1 MRKRHFFK
9 ILSWGL
15 FPLLLALFSLS
26 SLGYTVNADSS
37 SIPAIYNGTD
47 TYSKSHQ
54 SLTNDDGLA
63 LGARFNMDGTKSMYT
78 GDMLGYLGS
87 TKLFPYYRTAI
98 FNLDDYKDTTD
109 GSNLSEEV
117 QLNNSSA
124 TAKQINNIEIDLP
137 TAILYGSYPKHPIFQ
152 YGDNKA
158 TTPSTDS
165 SKGLT
170 ATYYAGGTEVTSDS
184 SADQWAQVTKVVI
197 SGTLEAN
204 SHYDLNLPLKLANAS
219 AVDIDN
225 LANCFET
232 HIKNGTNDYGLF
244 GRFAKGEALS
254 DYAGVGKP
262 YGIVLKVPGT
272 KNADGVQTY
281 SYPQATDVQLQMP
294 DVTLNTDTSDVNNS
308 FFNDGLTYLYTGSRY
323 TIHFKNMK
331 AKNGENLIDYLYE
344 HGYAMPYPGN
354 YDEYNNIKTEFTY
367 TIGTS
372 PSTVSPTYPAGTPVY
387 NTGLGMQVVKIIDV
401 KNLDYN
407 DTINLPVG
415 SKWNAYD
422 NVSIWNPDTTYQA
435 NTIDK
440 SKISLQ
446 ITSPDGKLANNDLDT
461 NQAGTYHVKYSF
473 DHTYPNRD
481 KRTISKTITI
491 NVGNQSSGSTTTSS
505 SSSSATTS
513 SSSSTTDTSSNSG
526 STPTT
531 STNPS
536 TSERPTSSSKIAV
549 KGEAVYAIKGIRLYK
564 SVDFKA
570 NKRIATYPK
579 AKRVNRPEF
588 IVKGYAYDQN
598 GKLRYR
604 VQQYNPYTQKY
615 VKGRKGYI
623 TASSKYVQPAYYV
636 SVPKSKKVTV
646 INRNGVNAYKK
657 ASLATKAAHY
667 KNKAVLKVKKIVKYK
682 LATRYQLTNGHY
694 VTANKKLVIQK

>member
-15 FPLLLALFSLS
+15 FSLLFALFSFS
-26 SLGYTVNADSS
+26 SLGYTAKADSS
-37 SIPAIYNGTD
+37 SIPAIYNGTND
-47 TYSKSHQ
+47 YSASHQ
-54 SLTNDDGLA
+54 SLTNDGGLEF
-63 LGARFNMDGTKSMYT
+63 GARFNMNGASSMYT
-78 GDMLGYLGS
+78 GDKVPNSWY
-87 TKLFPYYRTAI
+87 FPTAI
-98 FNLDDYKDTTD
+98 FNLNAYKDNSD
-109 GSNLSEEV
+109 GTSNLTEQV
-117 QLNNSSA
+117 QINNTTSSD
-124 TAKQINNIEIDLP
+124 KQINIQVILP
-137 TAILYGSYPKHPIFQ
+137 NPIFGGSYKNHPVIQ
-152 YGDNKA
+152 YAKTQA
-158 TTPSTDS
+158 TTPNTDS
-165 SKGLT
+165 DGLT
-170 ATYYAGGTEVTSDS
+170 TTYYAGTSEVTDTS
-184 SADQWAQVTKVVI
+184 SATDWAKATKIII
-197 SGTLEAN
+197 SGTLKAN
-204 SHYDLNLPLKLANAS
+204 GQYELKIPLKLTNAS
-219 AVDIDN
+219 TVDAYN
-225 LANCFET
+225 LANAFESDV
-232 HIKNGTNDYGLF
+232 INGSTTYGVY
-244 GRFAKGEALS
+244 GRFAYGESLS

-262 YGIVLKVPGT
+262 YGIVLKVPGAI
-272 KNADGVQTY
+272 NANNVQTY

-294 DVTLNTDTSDVNNS
+294 DVSINSETTADMNNG
-308 FFNDGLTYLYTGSRY
+308 FFNNGLSNIYTGSDY

-331 AKNGENLIDYLYE
+331 AKNGENVIDFLYN
-344 HGYAMPYPGN
+344 HGYAMPYPGD
-354 YDEYNNIKTEFTY
+354 YDENKSIKTEFTY

-372 PSTVSPTYPAGTPVY
+372 SSTVSPTYPAGTPVY

-440 SKISLQ
+440 SKINLQ
-446 ITSPDGKLANNDLDT
+446 ITSSDGKLTANHDLDT
-461 NQAGTYHVKYSF
+461 NQAGTYHVKYTF
-473 DHTYPNRD
+473 GHTYPNGD
-481 KRTISKTITI
+481 KRTISKTITV

-505 SSSSATTS
+505 SSSSATSSSTTNTS
-513 SSSSTTDTSSNSG
+513 SSSS

-536 TSERPTSSSKIAV
+536 TSEQPTSSSKIAV

-570 NKRIATYPK
+570 NKRVTTFPK

-588 IVKGYAYDQN
+588 IVKGYAYGQN

-636 SVPKSKKVTV
+636 SVPKSKKIIV

-694 VTANKKLVIQK
+694 VTANKKFVIQK

>member
-63 LGARFNMDGTKSMYT
+63 LGARFNMDGTNSMYT
-78 GDMLGYLGS
+78 GDKVSNSSY
-87 TKLFPYYRTAI
+87 FPTAI
-98 FNLDDYKDTTD
+98 FNLNAYKDNSD
-109 GSNLSEEV
+109 GTSNLTEQV
-117 QLNNSSA
+117 QINNTTSSD
-124 TAKQINNIEIDLP
+124 KQINIQVILP
-137 TAILYGSYPKHPIFQ
+137 NPIFGGSYKNHPIIQ
-152 YGDNKA
+152 YAKAQA
-158 TTPSTDS
+158 TTPSRNSDGLITTYSADYADKSTLTD
-165 SKGLT
+165 T
-170 ATYYAGGTEVTSDS
+170 S
-184 SADQWAQVTKVVI
+184 SATDWANANNVVI
-197 SGTLEAN
+197 SGKLKAGSNYELT
-204 SHYDLNLPLKLANAS
+204 LPLKLTNASTVDAYNIANA
-219 AVDIDN
+219 
-225 LANCFET
+225 FESDV
-232 HIKNGTNDYGLF
+232 KNGSNVYGIY

-331 AKNGENLIDYLYE
+331 AKNGENVIDFLYN
-344 HGYAMPYPGN
+344 HGYAMPYPGD
-354 YDEYNNIKTEFTY
+354 YDENKSIKTEFTY

-372 PSTVSPTYPAGTPVY
+372 SSTVSPTYPAGTPVY

-440 SKISLQ
+440 SKINLQ
-446 ITSPDGKLANNDLDT
+446 ITSSDGKLTANHDLDT
-461 NQAGTYHVKYSF
+461 NQAGTYHVKYTF
-473 DHTYPNRD
+473 GHTYPNGD
-481 KRTISKTITI
+481 KRTISKTITV

-505 SSSSATTS
+505 SSSSAT
-513 SSSSTTDTSSNSG
+513 SSSTTNTSSSFS

-536 TSERPTSSSKIAV
+536 TSEQPTSSSKIAV

-570 NKRIATYPK
+570 NKRVTTFPK

-588 IVKGYAYDQN
+588 IVKGYAYGQN

-636 SVPKSKKVTV
+636 SVPKSKKIIV

-694 VTANKKLVIQK
+694 VTANKKFVIQK

>member
-1 MRKRHFFK
+1 MKKHNRFK
-9 ILSWGL
+9 ILCG
-15 FPLLLALFSLS
+15 FAFAFILALFSLYS
-26 SLGYTVNADSS
+26 FGYTAKADDS
-37 SIPAIYNGTD
+37 SIPAVYNGTD
-47 TYSKSHQ
+47 TYSANNQ
-54 SLTNDDGLA
+54 SLKNDGNGLEY
-63 LGARFNMDGTKSMYT
+63 GARLSMDGTKSMYT

-204 SHYDLNLPLKLANAS
+204 SHYDLNLPLKLTNAS
-219 AVDIDN
+219 NVDVDN
-225 LANCFET
+225 IANCFET
-232 HIKNGTNDYGLF
+232 HIKSGTNDYGLY
-244 GRFAKGEALS
+244 GRFSRGILLS
-254 DYAGVGKP
+254 SYAGVGKP
-262 YGIVLKVPGT
+262 YGIVLKVPEG
-272 KNADGVQTY
+272 KNASGNDTY
-281 SYPQATDVQLQMP
+281 SYPQASDVQPQMP

-308 FFNDGLTYLYTGSRY
+308 FLNDGLTYLYTGSRY

-354 YDEYNNIKTEFTY
+354 YDEDKNIKTEFTY

-446 ITSPDGKLANNDLDT
+446 ITSPDGKLADNKDLDT

-473 DHTYPNRD
+473 DHTYPNGD

-505 SSSSATTS
+505 SS
-513 SSSSTTDTSSNSG
+513 SSNSG

-588 IVKGYAYDQN
+588 IVKGYAYGQN

-623 TASSKYVQPAYYV
+623 TANSKYVQPAYYV